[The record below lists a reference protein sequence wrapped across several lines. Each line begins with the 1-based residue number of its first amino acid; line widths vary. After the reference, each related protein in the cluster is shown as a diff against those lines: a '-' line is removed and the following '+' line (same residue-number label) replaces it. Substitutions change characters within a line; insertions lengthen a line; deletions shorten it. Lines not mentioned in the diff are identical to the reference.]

1 MMRPALIATCW
12 TSAGDV
18 SPLALPDERSPF
30 DIVDRVEAVAATGWS
45 GIGIAQDDLRIV
57 RDTIGFDSLREH
69 IAVHGLEYTEIEFLN
84 DWWEG
89 GTARES
95 SDATRALLLEAAEAL
110 GAMHIKVGTS
120 FSQQLT
126 SVEPLV
132 APLHRLAEDAH
143 RRGTRI
149 ALEPMPFSMV
159 STVPMGAELVR
170 AVDHPACGIIVD
182 SWHVFRA
189 GTTLEDL
196 RDSMTPDILFGIELD
211 DADAEVAGTLFE
223 DTINN
228 RRFCGEGTF
237 DLIGLVSTL
246 HEIGYRGHWGA
257 EIISREFRKLPLEP
271 ALQLAFDTSAAV
283 VSRGL
288 ALQWNQAWPPVRS

>member
-1 MMRPALIATCW
+1 MNRPALIATCW

-30 DIVDRVEAVAATGWS
+30 DIVDRVEAVATTGWR

-57 RDTIGFDSLREH
+57 RDTIGFDSLRDH
-69 IAVHGLEYTEIEFLN
+69 IAAHGLEYTEIEFLN

-89 GTARES
+89 GAARES

-120 FSQQLT
+120 FSEQLT

-132 APLHRLAEDAH
+132 DPLRRLAEEAH
-143 RRGTRI
+143 ERGTRI
-149 ALEPMPFSMV
+149 ALEPMPFSMI

-189 GTTLEDL
+189 GTTPEELEKL
-196 RDSMTPDILFGIELD
+196 LSADIVFGAELD
-211 DADAEVAGTLFE
+211 DADAEVVGSLFE

-228 RRFCGEGTF
+228 RRLCGEGTF
-237 DLIGLVSTL
+237 DLPALVAAL
-246 HEIGYRGHWGA
+246 HRIGYRGPWGV
-257 EIISREFRKLPLEP
+257 EIISREHRRLPIDL
-271 ALQLAFDTSAAV
+271 ALRRAHDTGAAAV
-283 VSRGL
+283 RAGL
-288 ALQWNQAWPPVRS
+288 SS